1 MSTFAIL
8 ILVLDNSIFSNENC
22 FVKIN
27 ITKIKIVVKENN
39 NNNFLFMYK
48 KKIQINSSVLID
60 HEYAQFQ

>member
-48 KKIQINSSVLID
+48 KKFKLTRQS
-60 HEYAQFQ
+60 